1 MQVGHGIHRIG
12 GSSMIN
18 SYLLEEAGEVT
29 IVDAGL
35 PGYWNDLPAELA
47 AMGRSLADVKA
58 VLLTHGH
65 SDHIGFAERIR
76 RERGVPVHV
85 LDLDAAL
92 AQGKVKNPSRGA
104 GTGSVRIAPLLRF
117 IWFGIRHGMA
127 GGAKIAVVSTFGDGA
142 TLDVPGAPRVI
153 ALPGHTPG
161 SAALHVASRDTLFI
175 GDAMATYGVTTGVSG
190 PMIAPFSAD
199 RALAVASLARLDGLE
214 AGLVLPGHGEAW
226 TGGVAEAVRLIRVG
240 APAAATR

>member
-1 MQVGHGIHRIG
+1 MQVGSGIHRIG
-12 GSSMIN
+12 KNAIIN

-47 AMGRSLADVKA
+47 AMGRSLEDVKA

-76 RERGVPVHV
+76 RERGVPIHV
-85 LDLDAAL
+85 LDRDAAL
-92 AQGKVKNPSRGA
+92 ARGEVKNPAR
-104 GTGSVRIAPLLRF
+104 GTGPIRVGALARF
-117 IWFGIRHGMA
+117 IWYGLRHGMT
-127 GGAKIAVVSTFGDGA
+127 GGARIAVVSTFGDGA
-142 TLDVPGAPRVI
+142 TIDVPGTPRVI

-161 SAALHVASRDTLFI
+161 SAALHVPSRDALFI
-175 GDAMATYGVTTGVSG
+175 GDAMATYAVTTGFVG
-190 PMIAPFSAD
+190 PTIAPFSAD
-199 RALAVASLARLDGLE
+199 PTEAVASLVRLDGVE

-226 TGGVAEAVRLIRVG
+226 TGGVAEAVRLIRAG
-240 APAAATR
+240 AAAGAS